1 MTLGLNDVQT
11 WLMDL
16 FMRTIMA
23 KDAVRLSAMTPEKTR
38 LKLKRAQGG

>member
-23 KDAVRLSAMTPEKTR
+23 KEAVRSSALTPEKKR
-38 LKLKRAQGG
+38 LKLERAQGG